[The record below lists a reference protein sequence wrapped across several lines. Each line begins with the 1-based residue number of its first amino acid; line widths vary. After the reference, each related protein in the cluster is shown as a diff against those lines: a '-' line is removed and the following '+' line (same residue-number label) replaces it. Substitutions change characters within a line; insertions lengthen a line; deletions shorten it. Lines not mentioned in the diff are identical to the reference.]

1 MRQSKAGWLWSTV
14 HSTAHRRSLIF
25 SPEHIYFPCPV
36 AMCRKVLYVVDG
48 RDKHIARSNTQSEGA
63 LIMKDL
69 KSLDLKK
76 YDTSHEEM
84 VAIICL
90 QSFLHRLLRPSAKR
104 RISEVVSKGPVT
116 DALGRVQLGIRYTIN
131 AKKLINLIDEAVK
144 DTISYM
150 ESCQCND
157 EYSME
162 IGEMEKVDA
171 ERVIACATAD
181 FNEFLGDAYNCLV
194 E

>member
-1 MRQSKAGWLWSTV
+1 
-14 HSTAHRRSLIF
+14 
-25 SPEHIYFPCPV
+25 
-36 AMCRKVLYVVDG
+36 
-48 RDKHIARSNTQSEGA
+48 
-63 LIMKDL
+63 MKDL

-90 QSFLHRLLRPSAKR
+90 QSFLHRLQYTYAKR
-104 RISEVVSKGPVT
+104 RICEVVSKGPVT
-116 DALGRVQLGIRYTIN
+116 DALGEAQPGTRYTIQC
-131 AKKLINLIDEAVK
+131 KKLITLIKDAVR

-150 ESCQCND
+150 KSCQRDD

-162 IGEMEKVDA
+162 IGEMEKIDA
-171 ERVIACATAD
+171 ERVVECISAD

>member
-1 MRQSKAGWLWSTV
+1 
-14 HSTAHRRSLIF
+14 
-25 SPEHIYFPCPV
+25 
-36 AMCRKVLYVVDG
+36 
-48 RDKHIARSNTQSEGA
+48 
-63 LIMKDL
+63 MKDL

-76 YDTSHEEM
+76 YDTTHEEM

-90 QSFLHRLLRPSAKR
+90 QSFLHRLPRELARN
-104 RISEVVSKGPVT
+104 RISKVVSKGPIT
-116 DALGRVQLGIRYTIN
+116 DTLGDVQPGTRYTIQC
-131 AKKLINLIDEAVK
+131 KMLIPLINDAVK

-150 ESCQCND
+150 KSCQHDD

-171 ERVIACATAD
+171 EHVIARATVD
-181 FNEFLGDAYNCLV
+181 FNEFLGDAYNCLM

>member
-1 MRQSKAGWLWSTV
+1 
-14 HSTAHRRSLIF
+14 
-25 SPEHIYFPCPV
+25 
-36 AMCRKVLYVVDG
+36 
-48 RDKHIARSNTQSEGA
+48 
-63 LIMKDL
+63 MKDL

-104 RISEVVSKGPVT
+104 RICEVVSKGPVT
-116 DALGRVQLGIRYTIN
+116 DALGEAQPGTRYTIQC
-131 AKKLINLIDEAVK
+131 KKLITLIKDAVR

-150 ESCQCND
+150 KSCQRDD

-171 ERVIACATAD
+171 ERVVECISAD

>member
-1 MRQSKAGWLWSTV
+1 
-14 HSTAHRRSLIF
+14 
-25 SPEHIYFPCPV
+25 
-36 AMCRKVLYVVDG
+36 
-48 RDKHIARSNTQSEGA
+48 
-63 LIMKDL
+63 MKDL
-69 KSLDLKK
+69 KSLDLKE
-76 YDTSHEEM
+76 YDTTHKEM

-90 QSFLHRLLRPSAKR
+90 QSFLHRRPHTSAKR
-104 RISEVVSKGPVT
+104 RICEVVSKGPVA
-116 DALGRVQLGIRYTIN
+116 DALGHVQPGIRYTIN

>member
-1 MRQSKAGWLWSTV
+1 
-14 HSTAHRRSLIF
+14 
-25 SPEHIYFPCPV
+25 
-36 AMCRKVLYVVDG
+36 
-48 RDKHIARSNTQSEGA
+48 
-63 LIMKDL
+63 MKDL
-69 KSLDLKK
+69 KTIDLKK
-76 YDTSHEEM
+76 YDTTHEEM

-90 QSFLHRLLRPSAKR
+90 QSFLHRLLHPCAKR
-104 RISEVVSKGPVT
+104 RICEVVSKGPVT
-116 DALGRVQLGIRYTIN
+116 DALGCVQPGIRYTID
-131 AKKLINLIDEAVK
+131 AKKLIILIDEAVE

-150 ESCQCND
+150 KSCQCND

-171 ERVIACATAD
+171 EHVVACATAY

>member
-1 MRQSKAGWLWSTV
+1 
-14 HSTAHRRSLIF
+14 
-25 SPEHIYFPCPV
+25 
-36 AMCRKVLYVVDG
+36 
-48 RDKHIARSNTQSEGA
+48 
-63 LIMKDL
+63 MKDL

-90 QSFLHRLLRPSAKR
+90 QSFLHRLQYTYAKR
-104 RISEVVSKGPVT
+104 RICEVVSKGPVT
-116 DALGRVQLGIRYTIN
+116 DALGCVQPGIRYTID
-131 AKKLINLIDEAVK
+131 AKKLITLIKDAVK
-144 DTISYM
+144 NTISYM
-150 ESCQCND
+150 KSCQRDD

>member
-1 MRQSKAGWLWSTV
+1 
-14 HSTAHRRSLIF
+14 
-25 SPEHIYFPCPV
+25 
-36 AMCRKVLYVVDG
+36 
-48 RDKHIARSNTQSEGA
+48 
-63 LIMKDL
+63 MKDL

-90 QSFLHRLLRPSAKR
+90 QSFLHRLQYTYAKR
-104 RISEVVSKGPVT
+104 RICEVVSKGPVT
-116 DALGRVQLGIRYTIN
+116 DALGCVQPGIRYTID
-131 AKKLINLIDEAVK
+131 AKKLIVLIDEAVE

-150 ESCQCND
+150 KSCQYDN

-162 IGEMEKVDA
+162 IDEMQKVDA
-171 ERVIACATAD
+171 EHVVACATAD

>member
-1 MRQSKAGWLWSTV
+1 
-14 HSTAHRRSLIF
+14 
-25 SPEHIYFPCPV
+25 
-36 AMCRKVLYVVDG
+36 
-48 RDKHIARSNTQSEGA
+48 
-63 LIMKDL
+63 MKDL
-69 KSLDLKK
+69 KSLDLKL
-76 YDTSHEEM
+76 YDTTHEEM

-90 QSFLHRLLRPSAKR
+90 QSFLYRMADTYAKN
-104 RISEVVSKGPVT
+104 RISGVVSKGPVT
-116 DALGRVQLGIRYTIN
+116 DALVRIQPGIRYTIN
-131 AKKLINLIDEAVK
+131 AKKLIALIEESVE

-150 ESCQCND
+150 KSCQVSD

-171 ERVIACATAD
+171 QHVVAYGTAD

>member
-1 MRQSKAGWLWSTV
+1 
-14 HSTAHRRSLIF
+14 
-25 SPEHIYFPCPV
+25 
-36 AMCRKVLYVVDG
+36 
-48 RDKHIARSNTQSEGA
+48 
-63 LIMKDL
+63 MKDL

-90 QSFLHRLLRPSAKR
+90 QSFLHRLQYTYAKR

-116 DALGRVQLGIRYTIN
+116 DALGEAQPGTRYTIQC
-131 AKKLINLIDEAVK
+131 KKLITLIKDAVR

-150 ESCQCND
+150 KSCQRDD

-171 ERVIACATAD
+171 ERVVECISAD

>member
-1 MRQSKAGWLWSTV
+1 
-14 HSTAHRRSLIF
+14 
-25 SPEHIYFPCPV
+25 
-36 AMCRKVLYVVDG
+36 
-48 RDKHIARSNTQSEGA
+48 
-63 LIMKDL
+63 MKDL
-69 KSLDLKK
+69 KSLDLKE
-76 YDTSHEEM
+76 YDTTHEEM

-90 QSFLHRLLRPSAKR
+90 QSFLHRLPHTSAKR
-104 RISEVVSKGPVT
+104 RICEVVSKGPVT
-116 DALGRVQLGIRYTIN
+116 DVLGDAQPGTRYTIQC
-131 AKKLINLIDEAVK
+131 KKLITLIKDAVR

-150 ESCQCND
+150 KSCQRDD

-171 ERVIACATAD
+171 ERVIACATAE

>member
-1 MRQSKAGWLWSTV
+1 
-14 HSTAHRRSLIF
+14 
-25 SPEHIYFPCPV
+25 
-36 AMCRKVLYVVDG
+36 
-48 RDKHIARSNTQSEGA
+48 
-63 LIMKDL
+63 MKDL

-90 QSFLHRLLRPSAKR
+90 QSFLHRRPHTSAKR
-104 RISEVVSKGPVT
+104 RICEVVSKGPVA
-116 DALGRVQLGIRYTIN
+116 DALGHVQPGIRYTIN
-131 AKKLINLIDEAVK
+131 AKKLIALIEEAVE

-150 ESCQCND
+150 KSCQRDD

-162 IGEMEKVDA
+162 IGEMQKVDA
-171 ERVIACATAD
+171 EHVIACATAD
-181 FNEFLGDAYNCLV
+181 FDEFLGDAYSCLV

>member
-1 MRQSKAGWLWSTV
+1 
-14 HSTAHRRSLIF
+14 
-25 SPEHIYFPCPV
+25 
-36 AMCRKVLYVVDG
+36 
-48 RDKHIARSNTQSEGA
+48 
-63 LIMKDL
+63 MKDL

-90 QSFLHRLLRPSAKR
+90 QSFLHRLQYTYAKR
-104 RISEVVSKGPVT
+104 RICEVVSKGPVT
-116 DALGRVQLGIRYTIN
+116 DALGEAQPGTRYTIQC
-131 AKKLINLIDEAVK
+131 KKLITLIKDAVR

-150 ESCQCND
+150 KSCQRDD

-171 ERVIACATAD
+171 ERVVECISAD

>member
-1 MRQSKAGWLWSTV
+1 
-14 HSTAHRRSLIF
+14 
-25 SPEHIYFPCPV
+25 
-36 AMCRKVLYVVDG
+36 
-48 RDKHIARSNTQSEGA
+48 
-63 LIMKDL
+63 MKDL
-69 KSLDLKK
+69 KSLDLKE
-76 YDTSHEEM
+76 YDTTHEEM

-90 QSFLHRLLRPSAKR
+90 QSFLHRLPRPSAKR
-104 RISEVVSKGPVT
+104 RICEVVSKGPVM
-116 DALGRVQLGIRYTIN
+116 DALGRVHPGIRYTIN
-131 AKKLINLIDEAVK
+131 AKKLIVLIDEAVE

-150 ESCQCND
+150 KSCQRDD

-171 ERVIACATAD
+171 EHVVACATAD

>member
-1 MRQSKAGWLWSTV
+1 
-14 HSTAHRRSLIF
+14 
-25 SPEHIYFPCPV
+25 
-36 AMCRKVLYVVDG
+36 
-48 RDKHIARSNTQSEGA
+48 
-63 LIMKDL
+63 MKDL

-104 RISEVVSKGPVT
+104 RICEVVSKGPVT
-116 DALGRVQLGIRYTIN
+116 DALGCVQPGIRYTID
-131 AKKLINLIDEAVK
+131 AKKLIVLIDEAVE

-150 ESCQCND
+150 KSCQYDN

-162 IGEMEKVDA
+162 IDEMQKVDA
-171 ERVIACATAD
+171 EHVVACATAD
-181 FNEFLGDAYNCLV
+181 FNEFLGDVYNCLV

>member
-1 MRQSKAGWLWSTV
+1 
-14 HSTAHRRSLIF
+14 
-25 SPEHIYFPCPV
+25 
-36 AMCRKVLYVVDG
+36 
-48 RDKHIARSNTQSEGA
+48 
-63 LIMKDL
+63 MKDL

-90 QSFLHRLLRPSAKR
+90 QSFLHRLQYTYAKR
-104 RISEVVSKGPVT
+104 RICEVVSKGPVT
-116 DALGRVQLGIRYTIN
+116 DALGCVQPGIRYTID
-131 AKKLINLIDEAVK
+131 AKKLITLIKDAVR

-150 ESCQCND
+150 KSCQRDD

-171 ERVIACATAD
+171 ERVVECISAD

>member
-1 MRQSKAGWLWSTV
+1 
-14 HSTAHRRSLIF
+14 
-25 SPEHIYFPCPV
+25 
-36 AMCRKVLYVVDG
+36 
-48 RDKHIARSNTQSEGA
+48 
-63 LIMKDL
+63 MKDL

-90 QSFLHRLLRPSAKR
+90 QSFLHRLQYTYAKR
-104 RISEVVSKGPVT
+104 RICEVVSKGPVT
-116 DALGRVQLGIRYTIN
+116 DALGEAQPGTRYTIQC
-131 AKKLINLIDEAVK
+131 KKLITLIKDAVR

-150 ESCQCND
+150 KSCQRDD